1 MTDTFSPKQRSDIM
15 RAVKGKDTSLETAV
29 RLALWR
35 RGLRYRKNVP
45 SRPGKPDIVFPGPKV
60 VVFIDSCYWH
70 GCPDHCRMP
79 QANREYWERKIGRNK
94 QRDKEINQQYEQ
106 LEWTVVRVWEHELK
120 EDFEGTIDKIHNT
133 VTALKHEGNCQS

>member
-45 SRPGKPDIVFPGPKV
+45 SLPGKPDIVFPGPKAA
-60 VVFIDSCYWH
+60 VFIDSCFWH

-79 QANREYWERKIGRNK
+79 QSNREYWERKIGRNK
-94 QRDKEINQQYEQ
+94 QRDKEIDQQYEK

-120 EDFEGTIDKIHNT
+120 EDFEGTIDKIHNI
-133 VTALKHEGNCQS
+133 VTANGFYACL